1 MMTHYKTI
9 LTAGFAMFSMFFG
22 SGNLVF
28 PLLVGQESLHQ
39 YPMAILGFVITA
51 VLVPFLGLIG
61 MILFDGN
68 YRAYFDKLGRVPAF
82 VLIAIILMLIGP
94 FGVVPRCITVAFGG
108 FNLLMPSL
116 SFELFSLFFCGI
128 IIACIWTK
136 SRIVDII
143 GLFLTPFK
151 LGGIVVLILFGL
163 WFGQDAVQ
171 GGLSSPQAFTNA
183 VFKGYQTMDLMAA
196 FFFSSAIVYY
206 LRNHLSAQEIARDDN
221 KTLVKMSI
229 AASIMGALLLTI
241 VYIGFIGLGAK
252 YAPYLH
258 DAQPEQLLVAI
269 GGQALGF
276 FAKPVIA
283 AILAVGCLATAV
295 ILSTLF
301 VDFLQQDLTNGR
313 LNRRHAIFITMAI
326 TFAISLLGFS
336 KLMIVLDAILSVA
349 YPALIA
355 LAIMNIV
362 SKLTLQHH
370 TQRHYTQWAFW
381 SVLAV
386 SVGFKVLG

>member
-1 MMTHYKTI
+1 
-9 LTAGFAMFSMFFG
+9 
-22 SGNLVF
+22 
-28 PLLVGQESLHQ
+28 
-39 YPMAILGFVITA
+39 MAILGFVLTA

-68 YRAYFDKLGRVPAF
+68 YRSYFDKLGRIPALL
-82 VLIAIILMLIGP
+82 LIAIILMLIGP

-151 LGGIVVLILFGL
+151 LGGIIILILFGL

-171 GGLSSPQAFTNA
+171 GGLSSPEAFTNA
-183 VFKGYQTMDLMAA
+183 LFKGYQTMDLMAA

-206 LRNHLSAQEIARDDN
+206 LRNHLTAQDDN
-221 KTLVKMSI
+221 KTLVKMSV

-258 DAQPEQLLVAI
+258 DAQPEHLLVAI
-269 GGQALGF
+269 GASGTWIFCKARYRGYFSRWVFGNSRYFVDIVCGFSAARSNKWTSEAPAGNLYHNGDYLCGF
-276 FAKPVIA
+276 FAWIFEA
-283 AILAVGCLATAV
+283 YGCFGHDLGCG
-295 ILSTLF
+295 LSSIDCSCDHEHCDQANTPAS
-301 VDFLQQDLTNGR
+301 NP
-313 LNRRHAIFITMAI
+313 M
-326 TFAISLLGFS
+326 SLHPMG
-336 KLMIVLDAILSVA
+336 
-349 YPALIA
+349 
-355 LAIMNIV
+355 
-362 SKLTLQHH
+362 
-370 TQRHYTQWAFW
+370 
-381 SVLAV
+381 
-386 SVGFKVLG
+386 VLGCARYLYWL

>member
-1 MMTHYKTI
+1 MTHYKTI

-39 YPMAILGFVITA
+39 YPTAILGFVITA

-68 YRAYFDKLGRVPAF
+68 YRSYFDKLGRIPAF

-151 LGGIVVLILFGL
+151 LGGIVILILFGL

-171 GGLSSPQAFTNA
+171 GGLSSPQTFTNA
-183 VFKGYQTMDLMAA
+183 LFKGYQTMDLMAA

-206 LRNHLSAQEIARDDN
+206 LRSHLTAKDDN
-221 KTLVKMSI
+221 KTLVKMSV
-229 AASIMGALLLTI
+229 AASIMGALLLTV

-258 DAQPEQLLVAI
+258 DAQPEHLLVAI

-276 FAKPVIA
+276 FAKPIIA
-283 AILAVGCLATAV
+283 VILAVGCLATAV

-301 VDFLQQDLTNGR
+301 VDFLQQDLTNER
-313 LNRRHAIFITMAI
+313 LKRPQAIFITMAI
-326 TFAISLLGFS
+326 TFVVSLLGFS
-336 KLMIVLDAILSVA
+336 KLMVVLGTILDVA

-362 SKLTLQHH
+362 SKLTLQHR
-370 TQRHYTQWAFW
+370 TECHYTQWAFW

>member
-1 MMTHYKTI
+1 MTHYKTV

-28 PLLVGQESLHQ
+28 PLLTGKESLDQ
-39 YPMAILGFVITA
+39 YPMATLGFMLTA

-68 YRAYFDKLGRVPAF
+68 YRSYFEKLGKIPALL
-82 VLIAIILMLIGP
+82 LIGIILMLIGP

-108 FNLLMPSL
+108 FNLLIPSIP
-116 SFELFSLFFCGI
+116 FELFSLLFCGT

-136 SRIVDII
+136 SKIVDII

-151 LGGIVVLILFGL
+151 LGGIVILIIFGL
-163 WFGQDAVQ
+163 WFGESAVHSE
-171 GGLSSPQAFTNA
+171 LSTTKAVTNA
-183 VFKGYQTMDLMAA
+183 FFMGYQTFDLMAA

-206 LRNHLSAQEIARDDN
+206 MRNHLTAQDDN
-221 KTLVKMSI
+221 NTLIKMSI
-229 AASIMGALLLTI
+229 GASLIGALLLTI
-241 VYIGFIGLGAK
+241 IYIGFIGLGAK
-252 YAPYLH
+252 YAPYLQ
-258 DAQPEQLLVAI
+258 DAQPEHLLVAI
-269 GGQALGF
+269 GGHALGF
-276 FAKPVIA
+276 FAKPIIA
-283 AILAVGCLATAV
+283 IILAVGCLATAV

-301 VDFLQQDLTNGR
+301 VDFLQTDLSKDK
-313 LNRRHAIFITMAI
+313 LNRPTAIFITMAI

-336 KLMIVLDAILSVA
+336 KLMTILGSILDVA

-362 SKLTLQHH
+362 SKLTPY
-370 TQRHYTQWAFW
+370 HYSHWAFW
-381 SVLAV
+381 SVLV
-386 SVGFKVLG
+386 LSTGFKFLG

>member
-1 MMTHYKTI
+1 MTHYKTV

-39 YPMAILGFVITA
+39 YPMAILGFVLTA

-68 YRAYFDKLGRVPAF
+68 YRSYFDKLGRIPALL
-82 VLIAIILMLIGP
+82 LIAIILMLIGP

-151 LGGIVVLILFGL
+151 LGGIIILILFGL

-171 GGLSSPQAFTNA
+171 GGLSSPEAFTNA
-183 VFKGYQTMDLMAA
+183 LFKGYQTMDLMAA

-206 LRNHLSAQEIARDDN
+206 LRNHLTAQDDN
-221 KTLVKMSI
+221 KTLVKMSV

-258 DAQPEQLLVAI
+258 DAQPEHLLVAI

-283 AILAVGCLATAV
+283 VILAVGCLATAV

-313 LNRRHAIFITMAI
+313 LKRPQAIFITMAI
-326 TFAISLLGFS
+326 TFVVSLLGFS
-336 KLMIVLDAILSVA
+336 KLMVVLGTILDVA

-362 SKLTLQHH
+362 TKLTLQHQ
-370 TQRHYTQWAFW
+370 TRCHYTQWAFW
-381 SVLAV
+381 GVLAI
-386 SVGFKVLG
+386 SIGFKVLG

>member
-1 MMTHYKTI
+1 MMTHYKTV

-39 YPMAILGFVITA
+39 YPMAILGFVLTA

-68 YRAYFDKLGRVPAF
+68 YRSYFDKLGRIPALL
-82 VLIAIILMLIGP
+82 LIAIILMLIGP

-151 LGGIVVLILFGL
+151 LGGIIILILFGL

-171 GGLSSPQAFTNA
+171 GGLSSPEAFTNA
-183 VFKGYQTMDLMAA
+183 LFKGYQTMDLMAA

-206 LRNHLSAQEIARDDN
+206 LRNHLTAQDDN
-221 KTLVKMSI
+221 KTLVKMSV

-258 DAQPEQLLVAI
+258 DAQPEHLLVAI

-283 AILAVGCLATAV
+283 VILAVGCLATAV

-313 LNRRHAIFITMAI
+313 LKRPQAIFITMAI
-326 TFAISLLGFS
+326 TFVVSLLGFS
-336 KLMIVLDAILSVA
+336 KLMVVLGTILDVA

-362 SKLTLQHH
+362 TKLTLQHQ
-370 TQRHYTQWAFW
+370 TRCHYTQWAFW
-381 SVLAV
+381 GVLAI
-386 SVGFKVLG
+386 SIGFKVLG